1 MRRLWHN
8 PEREIQGAYKIM
20 STQTTRVPDNAPTG
34 VEPGASTTRT
44 NGTVDKNTL
53 RNIQIITERE
63 YKNRVRQRSF
73 LITTILMAA
82 LIAIGAFIPTVISY
96 FSQQASSATTL
107 TIANNAGNI
116 AGLDDATLA
125 QYFTTSLN
133 GTNRSTSTATN
144 ASSNDH
150 FKLTLTSTANVNQLQ
165 SQVKNGKVAILLVID
180 RTASQD
186 LHFTYYTNNSA
197 DTTNQ
202 PQIQTLANQLSVMDH
217 ATRLGLKPAQTQS
230 LFTPA
235 QFTIIHAQQQQNS
248 QSANA
253 KLTGYLVAMA
263 GMILIFTSVTVYGIG
278 VATGVAEEKGSR
290 IMEILINAATPFQLM
305 VGKILGI
312 GAAGLTQMMVLVVVG
327 LGALALQDPFQATL
341 GLTATGFNLNLS
353 GTPIII
359 LILVLIYFILGFL
372 MYATLFAAIGAL
384 VQRQDEVQNGAAPIN
399 MIFMIGYLA
408 SFIGGATELS
418 GGTGEP
424 VWFKVMSFIP
434 FWTPTVMLMR
444 VGVGNVS
451 WWEIVLSI
459 GILIATIIVCAWFAA
474 RIYRFGV
481 LMYGQ
486 KPKLGQLIKIASSR

>member
-1 MRRLWHN
+1 
-8 PEREIQGAYKIM
+8 
-20 STQTTRVPDNAPTG
+20 
-34 VEPGASTTRT
+34 
-44 NGTVDKNTL
+44 
-53 RNIQIITERE
+53 
-63 YKNRVRQRSF
+63 
-73 LITTILMAA
+73 
-82 LIAIGAFIPTVISY
+82 
-96 FSQQASSATTL
+96 
-107 TIANNAGNI
+107 
-116 AGLDDATLA
+116 
-125 QYFTTSLN
+125 
-133 GTNRSTSTATN
+133 
-144 ASSNDH
+144 
-150 FKLTLTSTANVNQLQ
+150 
-165 SQVKNGKVAILLVID
+165 
-180 RTASQD
+180 
-186 LHFTYYTNNSA
+186 
-197 DTTNQ
+197 
-202 PQIQTLANQLSVMDH
+202 
-217 ATRLGLKPAQTQS
+217 
-230 LFTPA
+230 
-235 QFTIIHAQQQQNS
+235 
-248 QSANA
+248 
-253 KLTGYLVAMA
+253 
-263 GMILIFTSVTVYGIG
+263 MILIFTSVTVYGIG